1 MKKSLGLSFVVGA
14 LTLIVAHGE
23 AKPLTEFRSGIV
35 QDKIVSFGGDRKILD
50 AVVFS
55 GENIVLQVSL
65 VLARHPEDKLPVA
78 PIRLPSHE
86 WWEHVRVHFVDST
99 GRKIPGTRPAKL
111 IAASTSPHGAAAPS
125 AKSPYL
131 PEGQMIEAEL
141 SMLPPPVGDYLV
153 SVRFMHYSDDFPLKV
168 RIGNETPEVKAAFLK
183 RRLRK
188 GLSGPEEESV
198 LRELT
203 TLDTLNVEYAE
214 RLGRIELRKND
225 ARAALV
231 QFERALNSFNANSG
245 GWTESAKKRD
255 FGIWSELQR
264 RHAQLSST
272 VTVLRQ
278 VASKPG
284 LVVRA
289 TKSGSEEVFRFEDR
303 SGNPLSTLRLR

>member
-1 MKKSLGLSFVVGA
+1 MRKVFAFVGITIVLGA
-14 LTLIVAHGE
+14 LPIDG
-23 AKPLTEFRSGIV
+23 KPLTKFRSGIV
-35 QDKIVSFGGDRKILD
+35 KTKVASLDAKRKILD
-50 AVVFS
+50 GIVFA
-55 GENIVLQVSL
+55 GENAFLHVSL
-65 VLARHPEDKLPVA
+65 VLARHPEDVSVIE

-86 WWEHVRVHFVDST
+86 WWNHVRVDFIDST
-99 GRKIPGTRPAKL
+99 GRKVPGLRGPKL
-111 IAASTSPHGAAAPS
+111 VTASVTPPDGTVPS
-125 AKSPYL
+125 AGFPYL
-131 PEGQMIEAEL
+131 IEGRIIQAQLRIA
-141 SMLPPPVGDYLV
+141 PQPAGDYRVL
-153 SVRFMHYSDDFPLKV
+153 VRFLEYSDEFSLKV
-168 RIGNETPEVKAAFLK
+168 RIGNETPEIRVAFLDH
-183 RRLRK
+183 RLSTR
-188 GLSGPEEESV
+188 LSAPEEESV